1 MLACVAQSAQ
11 CTAHCMRWSVHVLVE
26 PTHEESG
33 DARTV
38 LFGHELVSVA
48 GQPHIFE
55 SHEGGLYA
63 CLIEPLGDA
72 MGVRTVVTRLSGHF
86 EDRDTLQVYKLVRG
100 LLLNPAWDEVRTIRL
115 VLANGP

>member
-1 MLACVAQSAQ
+1 
-11 CTAHCMRWSVHVLVE
+11 MRWSVHILVE

-48 GQPHIFE
+48 GQPDIFE

-72 MGVRTVVTRLSGHF
+72 MRIRTEIARLSGHF
-86 EDRDTLQVYKLVRG
+86 EDPATLPAYKLVRE
-100 LLLNPAWDEVRTIRL
+100 LLFNPSSDEVRTMRL
-115 VLANGP
+115 